1 MWDRVPASQSPHS
14 YRGDNRGHAPN
25 IVSGSGRTVK
35 KQSGVK
41 RGTEGG
47 KDLSKE
53 LTLSRDPKE
62 VRARQGKARQGKV
75 RPGESF
81 TGKGRA
87 TVKILEQ
94 KTVTGGTSQC
104 GWVEP
109 RRRGKRGVIIDNC
122 RVLRKVQQGN
132 TALLEGQNG

>member
-62 VRARQGKARQGKV
+62 VRARQG
-75 RPGESF
+75 PSWGELYWKRKSNCEDSGAKDSDRRHF
-81 TGKGRA
+81 PVWLGRA
-87 TVKILEQ
+87 AE
-94 KTVTGGTSQC
+94 
-104 GWVEP
+104 E
-109 RRRGKRGVIIDNC
+109 RE
-122 RVLRKVQQGN
+122 
-132 TALLEGQNG
+132 EGCHRQLSSSA